1 MRTVCA
7 VLAPRLVPR
16 QGNASRGLGRLPA
29 STRRRYI
36 LLPMTDLIALYGSLM
51 RGLSPPEAPATDGLL
66 AYVGPCRLSGALR
79 DHGAY
84 PGLFPDEPGA
94 VRAELHRILDTRA
107 LDLLDDWED
116 YFEDDEPGSMYLRRR
131 LRLLAPDVT
140 AWVYVSNLPKHDPP
154 VPHGCWRTRI
164 VDREG

>member
-1 MRTVCA
+1 
-7 VLAPRLVPR
+7 
-16 QGNASRGLGRLPA
+16 
-29 STRRRYI
+29 
-36 LLPMTDLIALYGSLM
+36 MTDLIALYGSLM